1 MNHWFNESVLGPAPY
16 GAGRFSAA
24 LRAGGAFGA
33 RTSPAAHCAAA
44 ENSEAHRS
52 RKNPLRL
59 RAENRLSMIRLIKP
73 LNLVAQFAPPA
84 RQPPSRRQH
93 PQQLTTVRHTN
104 DTRIRDD
111 HDAGVGRRPDQA
123 SEALL

>member
-1 MNHWFNESVLGPAPY
+1 MVRVLGPAPY

-59 RAENRLSMIRLIKP
+59 RAEDALSMIHLVKP
-73 LNLVAQFAPPA
+73 ADLFAQLTPTAND
-84 RQPPSRRQH
+84 PSRRRQDA
-93 PQQLTTVRHTN
+93 QQLTTVRHTN
-104 DTRIRDD
+104 DTRIR
-111 HDAGVGRRPDQA
+111 H
-123 SEALL
+123 